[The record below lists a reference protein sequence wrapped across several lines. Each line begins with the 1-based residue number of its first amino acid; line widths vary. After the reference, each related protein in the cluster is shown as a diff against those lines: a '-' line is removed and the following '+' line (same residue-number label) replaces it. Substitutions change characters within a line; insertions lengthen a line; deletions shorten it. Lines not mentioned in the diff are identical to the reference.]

1 MAFEPLRMSGGN
13 EFTDAF
19 GELNKNNT
27 LAQARLA
34 QAGIDSYWNRKAA
47 KEVAD
52 ARAYGAQGGG
62 FGIGD
67 ALKLGGSLLGA
78 AKGAGL
84 FGGGGGSFNSFTGK
98 GVEMPGYMSGAGNF
112 SSFWGG

>member
-13 EFTDAF
+13 EFTDTF

-52 ARAYGAQGGG
+52 ARAYGGQGGG
-62 FGIGD
+62 FGWSQ
-67 ALKLGGSLLGA
+67 ALGLVNTGLGIAGGLGA
-78 AKGAGL
+78 FKGLSGSGSSIAPGSVAQANGVTQKAG
-84 FGGGGGSFNSFTGK
+84 FYGPAF
-98 GVEMPGYMSGAGNF
+98 
-112 SSFWGG
+112 